1 LLISES
7 SPLPGRSLIQYGF
20 ALTEKLLRFITI
32 QQDGHPRPAV
42 QQDSEIVGLRDA
54 GFDSML
60 SLIAGGADALDRVSR
75 WIANAPAGSRW
86 APGRVRLLA
95 PIPRPPK
102 VICIGL
108 NYREHAAESKK
119 AVAEVPTVFSKF
131 STAVI
136 GPGEAIV
143 LPRNSVKPDY
153 EAELAV
159 VIGKGG
165 RHIPEDRWRE
175 HVFGYTMVND
185 VSARDFQMA
194 TSQWIMGKTFDTF
207 APLGPAIVTA
217 DEIADPQNL
226 AISLVLSGEV
236 MQDANTREM
245 IFPVARLI
253 AFLSSVFTLEP
264 GDVIA
269 TGTPPGVGF
278 ARNPP
283 RWLRPGDVVTVRV
296 EGLGELTN
304 PVVAEA

>member
-1 LLISES
+1 M
-7 SPLPGRSLIQYGF
+7 
-20 ALTEKLLRFITI
+20 RFVTI
-32 QQDGHPRPAV
+32 QQDGHPQPAV
-42 QQDSEIVGLRDA
+42 QLDGEIVGIRDA
-54 GFDSML
+54 GFDSVL
-60 SLIAGGADALDRVSR
+60 SLIAGGAEALERVSR
-75 WIANAPAGSRW
+75 WIARAPASHRW
-86 APGRVRLLA
+86 KPGQVSLLA

-102 VICIGL
+102 LICIGL

-119 AVAEVPTVFSKF
+119 EVAAVPTVFSKF

-136 GPGEAIV
+136 GPGEPIV
-143 LPRNSVKPDY
+143 LPKNSAKPDY

-175 HVFGYTMVND
+175 HVFGYTMLND
-185 VSARDFQMA
+185 VSARDFQME

-207 APLGPAIVTA
+207 APLGPAVVTA

-226 AISLVLSGEV
+226 AISLLLSGEV
-236 MQDANTREM
+236 MQDSNTREM
-245 IFPVARLI
+245 IFPVPRLI
-253 AFLSSVFTLEP
+253 GFLSSVFTLEP

-269 TGTPPGVGF
+269 TGTPAGVGF
-278 ARNPP
+278 ARHPP

-304 PVVAEA
+304 PVIAET